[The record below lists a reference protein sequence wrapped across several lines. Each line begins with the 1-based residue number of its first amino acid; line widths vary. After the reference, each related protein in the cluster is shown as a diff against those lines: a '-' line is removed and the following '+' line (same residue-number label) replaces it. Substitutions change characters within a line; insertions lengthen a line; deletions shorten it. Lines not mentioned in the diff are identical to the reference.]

1 VGSVVCSDERFN
13 ARLRVPWFL
22 TRLNEKKAKDCTAF
36 LRAFFK
42 TSIVAARTGN
52 HTVKVTEKKPEN
64 TVRLEMPDDVVRE
77 MLNSTSLSALS
88 TTSRPAKHFAG
99 RGRPVRGNGTRER
112 GANGGRE
119 RQQRHRQDNKKKDVD
134 NTSLVIRIPPSQDR
148 KAETNIKAVLGL
160 LTSAS
165 GQNDE
170 NKNIEKHIS
179 FVDEALKPH
188 FVEFSALPENTSG
201 REVVRHYVDDIFA
214 PENTGPRKYSCERT
228 NDSTCDWYAKY
239 VCAES
244 HSFPNATIKK
254 LLDEKQGTNRKC
266 ASQISFLRSSM
277 TDAALLLLCEST
289 GYKLVSSFRS
299 NMAFLSLQPG
309 VKIFCTPAGVAFDPG
324 SSQLFLL
331 DVHIDSMLVP
341 DGALDSERES
351 FLEKRTDLIY
361 SLEIFGLKH
370 GILVDVG
377 FDCTSSV
384 PVRTMRLVFV
394 TRDSTFTVSGEKK
407 KERKERLLP
416 PDKYVKHWGRLGND

>member
-1 VGSVVCSDERFN
+1 MKEQ
-13 ARLRVPWFL
+13 
-22 TRLNEKKAKDCTAF
+22 DCTAF

-64 TVRLEMPDDVVRE
+64 TVRLEMRDDVVRE

-119 RQQRHRQDNKKKDVD
+119 RQKIIGTRKKKDVD
-134 NTSLVIRIPPSQDR
+134 NTSLVSRIPPSQDR

-160 LTSAS
+160 LKKN

-170 NKNIEKHIS
+170 NKNIDKHIS

-188 FVEFSALPENTSG
+188 FVEFSELPDNTSG
-201 REVVRHYVDDIFA
+201 SEVVRHYVDDIVHV
-214 PENTGPRKYSCERT
+214 PRKYSCERT

-244 HSFPNATIKK
+244 HSFPNDKIKK
-254 LLDEKQGTNRKC
+254 LLEEKQGTTRKC
-266 ASQISFLRSSM
+266 SLQIAFLRSSM

-289 GYKLVSSFRS
+289 GYKLVSPFRS

-309 VKIFCTPAGVAFDPG
+309 VKIFCTPAGVAFDPD

-331 DVHIDSMLVP
+331 DVHVDSLLVP

-384 PVRTMRLVFV
+384 PVRTMRLVYV
-394 TRDSTFTVSGEKK
+394 TRDSTFTVFGEKK
-407 KERKERLLP
+407 RRKERILT
-416 PDKYVKHWGRLGND
+416 PDKYVKHWGRLGSD